1 MEKLDYKWWIA
12 ALPEYID
19 NALRTMQIAC
29 FAKITEIKQNV
40 RKLRKNYTN

>member
-19 NALRTMQIAC
+19 NALRTVQIAY
-29 FAKITEIKQNV
+29 FAKIPQIKQNI
-40 RKLRKNYTN
+40 RQLRKNYTN